1 MQKTAEQLQRDLDR
15 AEDYAREVNDRIEQL
30 REQLKNSISPAEYER
45 RIADLKREY
54 EWKLLKITS
63 QPSRVLNWRGSGR
76 KRIASKETVN
86 KVLELRRQ
94 GLSQAKIAAKLSG
107 EHNIKIGATTVG
119 EIVRGTYTPLD
130 EKSPLF
136 PTGLS
141 PPKAVKTP

>member
-1 MQKTAEQLQRDLDR
+1 M
-15 AEDYAREVNDRIEQL
+15 VNDRIEQL
-30 REQLKNSISPAEYER
+30 REQLKNSISPAEHER
-45 RIADLKREY
+45 RIKELRREY
-54 EWKLLKITS
+54 EWKLSEITS

-76 KRIASKETVN
+76 KKIASKETVN

-119 EIVRGTYTPLD
+119 EIVRGNYTPAD
-130 EKSPLF
+130 ENDHLF